1 MRAVLHFVV
10 SSILCSS
17 LLFAVVPMQAG
28 VPKIEKP
35 KCCAK
40 MNAKTTA
47 DDCAQHAPKSDQEK
61 QCCAACVICVALLPT
76 SARGFVYP
84 PTGDESFARFLVRE
98 LIRSDRPQVP
108 PPRSSVA

>member
-1 MRAVLHFVV
+1 
-10 SSILCSS
+10 
-17 LLFAVVPMQAG
+17 LLLAVVPVQAA
-28 VPKIEKP
+28 PKIEKT

-40 MNAKTTA
+40 TNAKTTA

-61 QCCAACVICVALLPT
+61 QCCAACVICAAVLPI
-76 SARGFVYP
+76 SAMGFVYP

-108 PPRSSVA
+108 PPRCSVA

>member
-1 MRAVLHFVV
+1 
-10 SSILCSS
+10 
-17 LLFAVVPMQAG
+17 MQAAA
-28 VPKIEKP
+28 PKIEKT

-40 MNAKTTA
+40 TNAKTTA

-61 QCCAACVICVALLPT
+61 QCCAACVICVAVLPT
-76 SARGFVYP
+76 SAMEFVYP
-84 PTGDESFARFLVRE
+84 PTGDQSFARFLVRE